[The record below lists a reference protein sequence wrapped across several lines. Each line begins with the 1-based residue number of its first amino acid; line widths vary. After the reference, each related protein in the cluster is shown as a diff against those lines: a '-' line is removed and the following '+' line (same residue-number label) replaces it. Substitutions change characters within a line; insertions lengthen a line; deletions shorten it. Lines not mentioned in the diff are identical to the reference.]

1 MFYLIFGQYLV
12 NNHILAKDIF
22 ATLQHRVANSNVRLG
37 IIAASEGLLTTT
49 QAEELNRLQAVKDIR
64 FGDLAVEQGYLTEE
78 QVSSLLKLQGNTFL
92 QFVQLLIDEAC
103 FTMEDI
109 NTHMKSYQ
117 ADHHLSDSQMTIL
130 KTGDFDSE
138 LPILIKVPSALY
150 FDHLALV
157 LRNIVRFISN
167 DFYILDCKKVDSFEA
182 EHIAMQQMKGSH
194 DIILGFAATGNHL
207 LSIANPFA
215 KEDFTQVDD
224 DAYDSVCEFINCIN
238 GIFATKLSENG
249 IQVELLPP
257 TSNYKLL
264 VKGTKLYIL
273 SLVIEGHPVDLFIS
287 IDSPM
292 EFSKEV
298 SIDG

>member
-12 NNHILAKDIF
+12 NNHILTKDIF
-22 ATLQHRVANSNVRLG
+22 ATLQHKVANSKVRLG
-37 IIAASEGLLTTT
+37 IIAVSEGLLTSI

-64 FGDLAVEQGYLTEE
+64 FGDLAVERGYLTEE

-103 FTMEDI
+103 LTMEDI
-109 NTHMKSYQ
+109 NKYMKSYQ
-117 ADHHLSDSQMTIL
+117 EDYHLSDSQMTIL
-130 KTGDFDSE
+130 KTGDFDSI
-138 LPILIKVPSALY
+138 LPILISVPSALY

-167 DFYILDCKKVDSFEA
+167 DFYILNCKKIDSFEA
-182 EHIAMQQMKGSH
+182 EHIAMQQMTGSH
-194 DIILGFAATGNHL
+194 DITLGFAATSNHL

-215 KEDFTQVDD
+215 KEDFAAVGD

-238 GIFATKLSENG
+238 GIYATKLSENG
-249 IQVELLPP
+249 VHVELLPP
-257 TSNYKLL
+257 TSNYKQL
-264 VKGTKLYIL
+264 VRGAKLYIL
-273 SLVIEGHPVDLFIS
+273 SLAIEGHPVDLFIS

-298 SIDG
+298 RLDG